1 MSTSGFDPVD
11 NPFPGSRPRGEGDG
25 QDRLIPLGPDHLDA
39 CLALDAA
46 ALGGL
51 WSAAQWRRELE
62 EPQRPGV
69 GLLRAD
75 ALLAM
80 ACGAL
85 VLDELHITLVAVDP
99 HRRRQGLGRRVLRQL
114 LSTGRR
120 LGAERATL
128 EVSAGNGEAQALY
141 ASCGFRT
148 AGRRRR
154 YYRDGS
160 DALIQWSDLLD
171 DSEAATPLSPQVG

>member
-1 MSTSGFDPVD
+1 MSTSGFDPAD
-11 NPFPGSRPRGEGDG
+11 NPFPGASPRDEGDG
-25 QDRLIPLGPDHLDA
+25 QERLIPLGPDHLDA

-46 ALGGL
+46 SLGGL

-62 EPQRPGV
+62 EPQRPGL
-69 GLLRAD
+69 GLRRGD

-80 ACGAL
+80 ACGWL

-99 HRRRQGLGRRVLRQL
+99 ARRRQGLGRRVLL
-114 LSTGRR
+114 ELMAEGRR

-128 EVSAGNGEAQALY
+128 EVSAGNTAAQVLY
-141 ASCGFRT
+141 ERCGFRT

-160 DALIQWSDLLD
+160 DALIQWTDLD
-171 DSEAATPLSPQVG
+171 DDGEAMPSSLQVG

>member
-1 MSTSGFDPVD
+1 MSPAASDDVPASPCPPSGRSDGP
-11 NPFPGSRPRGEGDG
+11 EG
-25 QDRLIPLGPDHLDA
+25 QDRLIPLGPGDLDA

-46 ALGGL
+46 SLGGL
-51 WSAAQWRRELE
+51 WTAAQWRRELE

-69 GLLRAD
+69 GLHRGD

-99 HRRRQGLGRRVLRQL
+99 ARRRQGLGRRVLQEL
-114 LSTGRR
+114 LVVGRR

-128 EVSAGNGEAQALY
+128 EVSAGNTAAQVLY
-141 ASCGFRT
+141 GRCGFRT

-160 DALIQWSDLLD
+160 DALIQWTDLD
-171 DSEAATPLSPQVG
+171 DDAEAMP

>member
-1 MSTSGFDPVD
+1 MSTSGFDPAD
-11 NPFPGSRPRGEGDG
+11 NPFPGAGPREEGDG
-25 QDRLIPLGPDHLDA
+25 QERVIPLGPDHLDA

-46 ALGGL
+46 SLGGL
-51 WSAAQWRRELE
+51 WSAVHWRRELE
-62 EPQRPGV
+62 EPQRPGI
-69 GLLRAD
+69 GLFSGD

-80 ACGAL
+80 ACGWL

-128 EVSAGNGEAQALY
+128 EVSAGNGAAQALY
-141 ASCGFRT
+141 ASCGFRI

-160 DALIQWSDLLD
+160 DALIQWTRLD
-171 DSEAATPLSPQVG
+171 DSEAAMPPSPQVG